1 MNNYISIMDRC
12 TGAMLGSAIGD
23 ALGWP
28 NENRSGNIHKI
39 ERINDNFIK
48 WSRRTGGRYWSHV
61 EEISPGEYSDD
72 TQLILAV
79 SRSLISGDWECF
91 FSEKEL
97 PYWLEYERGGGSSVK
112 KAAKMLKTNKL
123 PWNAETYCE
132 YFNAGGNGA
141 VMRIL
146 PHVIVD
152 SKSPDTKSLMRNV
165 IRDSIYTHGHPRA
178 ILGATCYAY
187 ILQQLLHIEDTLN
200 YGDLINCVLDGFND
214 WSELNLSVFPSDWII
229 KLNNLN
235 YDYSKLWL
243 HCADNMKN
251 QLLYIKESLKKGLL
265 LNDNEVLKRLECFG
279 KSNGAG
285 DVAILS
291 SLYFASKYANNPAL
305 AIKTAACYEG
315 LDTDTIASIT
325 GGILGCLSGT
335 EWIPVEWRTVQ
346 DYQYLKDIV
355 EILCSNNIQD
365 ASKQK
370 KNILVGSKSEW
381 KSSPIGKICEISK
394 HNIKVGTNSQVT
406 ISKNKTS
413 LGQTIYIKE
422 FRRTNKHN
430 QSITND
436 KSTVKKS
443 YNIDDMQIN
452 YIRSNKMFDRITIKK
467 VASVIDMLFK
477 GGYTDEYISK
487 KEKIDVSIVSYLR
500 ENIK

>member
-1 MNNYISIMDRC
+1 MSTNISILDRC

-28 NENRSGNIHKI
+28 NENRSGNIHKFEI
-39 ERINDNFIK
+39 KNDSFIR
-48 WSRRTGGRYWSHV
+48 WSRRTGGKYWNHV
-61 EEISPGEYSDD
+61 EEILPGEYSDD

-79 SRSLISGDWECF
+79 SRSLISGNWQYF

-112 KAAKMLKTNKL
+112 KAAKILKSNKL
-123 PWNAETYCE
+123 PWNADTYRE

-152 SKSPDTKSLMRNV
+152 SKNPNTPALIRDV

-187 ILQQLLHIEDTLN
+187 LLQHLLNIEDTLN

-214 WSELNLSVFPSDWII
+214 WSKFDLSVFPLDWKNRLN
-229 KLNNLN
+229 KLSYN
-235 YDYSKLWL
+235 YSELWL
-243 HCADNMKN
+243 YCADNMKK

-265 LNDNEVLKRLECFG
+265 INDNEILKNLECFE

-291 SLYFASKYANNPAL
+291 SLYFASKYANNPTL
-305 AIKTAACYEG
+305 AIKTAAYYEG

-335 EWIPVEWRTVQ
+335 EWIPVEWRIVQ

-355 EILCSNNIQD
+355 EILCSNDIQE

-370 KNILVGSKSEW
+370 KNILVDSKNEW

-394 HNIKVGTNSQVT
+394 YNIKSNANSQV
-406 ISKNKTS
+406 ILSKNKTS

-422 FRRTNKHN
+422 FKRINKTIHSTEHN
-430 QSITND
+430 KI
-436 KSTVKKS
+436 VEKKS
-443 YNIDDMQIN
+443 YIIDNKQID
-452 YIRSNKMFDRITIKK
+452 YIKNSKIFDRITIKK
-467 VASVIDMLFK
+467 FVMVIDMILK

-487 KEKIDVSIVSYLR
+487 KEKIDISIVSYLR